1 VKFLA
6 IWRRLA
12 SVASFAS
19 RATNLFPSSRLAS
32 ATKIVRPLKSTV
44 AMQPQLQPGIAEI
57 VSDDL
62 PRLHARS
69 VLRSFQS
76 ATNGWLCWR
85 RISSSNYDA
94 HAGWL
99 LYAVDCLR
107 NEDLSD
113 NSQIKN
119 SSYILANPIRFR
131 HSDFC
136 RTLSETFR
144 ETSFRRFRRINLVEA
159 CFLPARCFS
168 LEPSPRARRHERP
181 YHGCRGM
188 GEMLD
193 ALLRTATQQIGS
205 QSPAA
210 VYRDLAAS

>member
-136 RTLSETFR
+136 RTLSQTFR
-144 ETSFRRFRRINLVEA
+144 ETSFRRFRRTNLVEA
-159 CFLPARCFS
+159 CFLPARRLAWS
-168 LEPSPRARRHERP
+168 LARASGGTKGP
-181 YHGCRGM
+181 TT
-188 GEMLD
+188 D
-193 ALLRTATQQIGS
+193 AGGG
-205 QSPAA
+205 
-210 VYRDLAAS
+210 

>member
-32 ATKIVRPLKSTV
+32 ATKIVRPLKSAV

-119 SSYILANPIRFR
+119 SSYILANPIRSR
-131 HSDFC
+131 PSDFC
-136 RTLSETFR
+136 RTLSQTFR
-144 ETSFRRFRRINLVEA
+144 ETSCRRFRRTNLVEA
-159 CFLPARCFS
+159 CFLPARRLAWS
-168 LEPSPRARRHERP
+168 LARAP
-181 YHGCRGM
+181 GGTKGPTT
-188 GEMLD
+188 GE
-193 ALLRTATQQIGS
+193 G
-205 QSPAA
+205 
-210 VYRDLAAS
+210 

>member
-1 VKFLA
+1 MKFLA

-19 RATNLFPSSRLAS
+19 RATNLFTSSRLAS

-94 HAGWL
+94 PAGWL

-107 NEDLSD
+107 NEDQATIRKSKTQATF
-113 NSQIKN
+113 ST
-119 SSYILANPIRFR
+119 IRFGSVIAIFAER
-131 HSDFC
+131 C
-136 RTLSETFR
+136 RKLFAKLRSAV
-144 ETSFRRFRRINLVEA
+144 SVEQ
-159 CFLPARCFS
+159 
-168 LEPSPRARRHERP
+168 
-181 YHGCRGM
+181 
-188 GEMLD
+188 
-193 ALLRTATQQIGS
+193 TW
-205 QSPAA
+205 
-210 VYRDLAAS
+210 